1 MLAGHAL
8 PSLGSP
14 PLADKMYQLVLR
26 RLLLS
31 VPTIFIVSF
40 LVFAMMRIDP
50 ESVVAARLGEGY
62 TPDQAAVI
70 REQYG
75 LDKPLATEYL
85 RWMGNVLRGDWG
97 ESAYTYNPVLSEMAP
112 KVLVTLELAL
122 FAIVFSVALGLPI
135 GVYSAIRQDRWPDYV
150 FRTAAVLGLSIPGFY
165 IATVVLALLANQFQ
179 WIPEIRYN
187 SLREDPL
194 GNIQQM
200 WLPALILSLST
211 AATVM
216 RYARTVM
223 LEVIRQD
230 YIRTAWSKGLTERVV
245 IFRHALRNALLPVVT
260 IVGLTLATLVGG
272 TVIFESLFGLP
283 GLGRHL
289 IGAVARKDFAVV
301 QGVTLFLALS
311 VVVINLIVD
320 VSYSVLDPRSGQG
333 R

>member
-1 MLAGHAL
+1 
-8 PSLGSP
+8 
-14 PLADKMYQLVLR
+14 MYQLVLR